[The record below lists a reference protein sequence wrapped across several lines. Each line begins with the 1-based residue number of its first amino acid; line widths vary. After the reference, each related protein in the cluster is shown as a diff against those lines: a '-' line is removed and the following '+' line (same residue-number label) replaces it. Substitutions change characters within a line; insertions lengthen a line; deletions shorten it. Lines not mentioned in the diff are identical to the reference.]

1 MKLNHDEIQ
10 ENLDTRHKHLILGAG
25 FVGLGMAQALKQADI
40 PYDQIDAS
48 DQIGGNWYHGV
59 YQTAHIISSRKITQF
74 SNFPMPDH
82 YPDFPSA
89 KNMLDYLHNF
99 AEHFDLRPH
108 IELNRKV
115 TYVRP
120 IENNLWEVTF
130 ANEEQR
136 IYKGVLLC
144 NGHHWCKRFPEFEG
158 TFNGEIIHS
167 KDYKRPEQ
175 LKGKR
180 VLVIGSGNS
189 GCDVAAES
197 GRVGAKCMMSM
208 RQSPWFIPK
217 SFAGVPV
224 VDLIKW
230 WMPEWLQRLI
240 IYSIIR
246 LTFGTHQSY
255 GLPEPK
261 YRIFDRH
268 PTLNNE
274 VPYYIKHGRITPKPA
289 VRRLNGW
296 EVEFED
302 GSTEEFDLIVCA
314 TGFHLAYPFLPPELQ
329 RVEGSL
335 VKCYGQV
342 FLEDYKGLYYI
353 GWGQVR
359 GGVGSLISAFA
370 PVFVR
375 YLQLQE
381 KINVPLGLVLKEL
394 GQKLPKTHL
403 FDPHQMFL
411 ELKLNDVFF
420 DFLVK
425 KAHRVDAQ
433 HSQFSNEPL
442 APLSSVQETDS
453 AKEVASGDDNKLKV
467 SAGCRV

>member
-1 MKLNHDEIQ
+1 
-10 ENLDTRHKHLILGAG
+10 
-25 FVGLGMAQALKQADI
+25 
-40 PYDQIDAS
+40 
-48 DQIGGNWYHGV
+48 
-59 YQTAHIISSRKITQF
+59 
-74 SNFPMPDH
+74 
-82 YPDFPSA
+82 
-89 KNMLDYLHNF
+89 MLDYLHNF
-99 AEHFDLRPH
+99 AEHFDLRPQ

-115 TYVRP
+115 TYIRP
-120 IENNLWEVTF
+120 IDNNLWEVTF
-130 ANEEQR
+130 ANGEQR

-167 KDYKRPEQ
+167 KDYKRPEELQ
-175 LKGKR
+175 GKR

-189 GCDVAAES
+189 ACDVAAES
-197 GRVGAKCMMSM
+197 GRVGAKCVMSM

-230 WMPEWLQRLI
+230 WMPEWLQRLM

-246 LTFGTHQSY
+246 LTFGTHESY
-255 GLPEPK
+255 GLPKPK

-289 VRRLNGW
+289 VRRLDGW

-302 GSTEEFDLIVCA
+302 GSREEFDLIVCA

-329 RVEGSL
+329 RIDGSV

-342 FLEDYKGLYYI
+342 FLDDYKGLYYV
-353 GWGQVR
+353 GWGQIR
-359 GGVGSLISAFA
+359 GGVGSLVSAFA
-370 PVFVR
+370 PLFVR
-375 YLQLQE
+375 YLQLQD
-381 KINVPLGLVLKEL
+381 KINVPIGLVLKEL

-403 FDPHQMFL
+403 FDPHQIFI
-411 ELKLNDVFF
+411 ELKLNEVFF
-420 DFLVK
+420 DVVAK
-425 KAHRVDAQ
+425 KAERIDAKYN
-433 HSQFSNEPL
+433 QFNNEPL
-442 APLSSVQETDS
+442 APLSSVQETQ
-453 AKEVASGDDNKLKV
+453 ATNLTQQVALTPST
-467 SAGCRV
+467 

>member
-197 GRVGAKCMMSM
+197 ARVGAK
-208 RQSPWFIPK
+208 
-217 SFAGVPV
+217 
-224 VDLIKW
+224 
-230 WMPEWLQRLI
+230 
-240 IYSIIR
+240 
-246 LTFGTHQSY
+246 
-255 GLPEPK
+255 
-261 YRIFDRH
+261 
-268 PTLNNE
+268 
-274 VPYYIKHGRITPKPA
+274 
-289 VRRLNGW
+289 
-296 EVEFED
+296 
-302 GSTEEFDLIVCA
+302 
-314 TGFHLAYPFLPPELQ
+314 
-329 RVEGSL
+329 
-335 VKCYGQV
+335 
-342 FLEDYKGLYYI
+342 
-353 GWGQVR
+353 
-359 GGVGSLISAFA
+359 
-370 PVFVR
+370 
-375 YLQLQE
+375 
-381 KINVPLGLVLKEL
+381 
-394 GQKLPKTHL
+394 
-403 FDPHQMFL
+403 
-411 ELKLNDVFF
+411 
-420 DFLVK
+420 
-425 KAHRVDAQ
+425 
-433 HSQFSNEPL
+433 
-442 APLSSVQETDS
+442 
-453 AKEVASGDDNKLKV
+453 
-467 SAGCRV
+467 